1 MNEEIFDLLEEKKWE
16 HLRPI
21 LASMQP
27 SDIAIIFEDMDDSDI
42 PIAFRIL
49 PKDLAAEAF
58 VEMDS
63 DVQKRLVDRLSDSEI
78 RTVMENI
85 FADDAVDFLEEMP
98 ASVVKRVLAQSDRET
113 REAINELLK
122 YPRESAGSIM
132 TVEYVSL
139 DAEMRVLDALA
150 LIRHR
155 AIDKE
160 TIYTCYVT
168 DRENHLIGLI
178 TAKDLLLSR
187 EDVLIGDIMNKNVI
201 FSYTEDNRE
210 DVANKI
216 SRCGFLAIPIVDREK
231 RLVGIVTVDDAIDVI
246 REEDTEDIEKM
257 AAVVPSDRPYLKMS
271 PLEIWKKRI
280 PWLLVLLISATFT
293 GLIINFYEEKLS
305 LISSLLFASVPMM
318 MDTGGNAGAQA
329 SVTVIRAIA
338 VEELSPKNILSV
350 MYKELRVALLLGST
364 LGLACFAKLL
374 MIDKMIFGLEYT
386 LPICAVVS
394 SSLALTVVIAKTV
407 GSSLPLVAKRL
418 GLDPAVVASPFIT
431 TIVDA
436 ISLMIYCNLA
446 IRFLG

>member
-1 MNEEIFDLLEEKKWE
+1 MDGEISAFLEGQKLEL
-16 HLRPI
+16 LRPL
-21 LASMQP
+21 LATMQP
-27 SDIAIIFEDMDDSDI
+27 SDVALILEETEESDI
-42 PIAFRIL
+42 PIVFRIL
-49 PKDLAAEAF
+49 PKDLAADTF

-63 DVQKRLVDRLSDSEI
+63 DVQKRLVDKLSDSEI

-113 REAINELLK
+113 REAINALLK
-122 YPRESAGSIM
+122 YPKESAGSIM
-132 TVEYVSL
+132 TVEYVSF
-139 DAEMRVLDALA
+139 DEEMRVSDALA
-150 LIRHR
+150 LIRRR
-155 AIDKE
+155 AIDSE

-168 DRENHLIGLI
+168 DRENHLIGLV

-187 EDVLIGDIMNKNVI
+187 EDVLIGDIMNKNVV
-201 FSYTEDNRE
+201 FSYTEDSRE

-216 SRCGFLAIPIVDREK
+216 SRCDFLAMPIVDSER

-246 REEDTEDIEKM
+246 REEDTEDIERM
-257 AAVVPSDRPYLKMS
+257 AAVVPSDRPYIKMS
-271 PLEIWKKRI
+271 PLEIWKKRV

-293 GLIINFYEEKLS
+293 GLIISSYEEKLS

-338 VEELSPKNILSV
+338 VEELSPKNILAV
-350 MYKELRVALLLGST
+350 IFKELRVALLLGGT

-374 MIDKMIFGLEYT
+374 LIDRMIFGLDYT

-407 GSSLPLVAKRL
+407 GSSLPLIAKRL

>member
-1 MNEEIFDLLEEKKWE
+1 MNVEIFDLLEEKKWE
-16 HLRPI
+16 LLRPI

-49 PKDLAAEAF
+49 PKDLAADSF
-58 VEMDS
+58 VEMDRE
-63 DVQKRLVDRLSDSEI
+63 VQKRLIDKLSDGEI
-78 RTVMENI
+78 RIVMQNI

-113 REAINELLK
+113 REAINALLK
-122 YPRESAGSIM
+122 YPKGSAGSIM
-132 TVEYVSL
+132 TVEYVSF
-139 DAEMRVLDALA
+139 DAEMCVLDALA
-150 LIRHR
+150 LIRRR
-155 AIDKE
+155 AIDSE

-168 DRENHLIGLI
+168 DRENHLIGLV
-178 TAKDLLLSR
+178 TAKDLLLSS
-187 EDVLIGDIMNKNVI
+187 EEVTIGDIMNRNVI
-201 FSYTEDNRE
+201 FSYTEDSRE

-216 SRCGFLAIPIVDREK
+216 SRCDFLAMPIVDSER

-246 REEDTEDIEKM
+246 REEDTEDIERM
-257 AAVVPSDRPYLKMS
+257 AAVVPYDRPYIKMS
-271 PLEIWKKRI
+271 PLEIWKKRV

-293 GLIINFYEEKLS
+293 GLIISSYEEKLS

-338 VEELSPKNILSV
+338 VEELSPKNILAV
-350 MYKELRVALLLGST
+350 IFKELRVALLLGGT

-374 MIDKMIFGLEYT
+374 LIDKMIFGLDYT

-394 SSLALTVVIAKTV
+394 LSLALTVVIAKTI
-407 GSSLPLVAKRL
+407 GSSLPLIAKRL